1 MQIKLYST
9 AKKSNSTRRPT
20 ASGLVATV
28 DANIKDNCSVL
39 NPVLLLTY
47 DQNYFNYV
55 QIPAFG
61 GRYYF
66 VDDIILNH
74 GLTEVHCSVDVL
86 ASYKVEIGSTD
97 MLITRSSY
105 SYDGNII
112 DSNYPGKSNV
122 QTSDVNATISELNFT
137 GFSNGYYVL
146 GVQGY
151 GSASTNM
158 VIYYELSPANFLD
171 VIKNF
176 YNSSGDNSRWGNL
189 AAGVKNSLNKLDD
202 FIVSCRWFPFS
213 FLDPNETT
221 QYSKV
226 YLGNFNSGVDGAILT
241 GPRTALS
248 TTVSLPVHP
257 QASARGN
264 WLKKSPYTRYEVID
278 PLIGKF
284 GLNPEDI
291 YNDGLTIS
299 IRPDYT
305 TGVCQYSII
314 SGSKPIYYTYEKLG
328 IDISL
333 NGSQVD
339 VTGVAMNLAGAVVK
353 ATAEKWVGSLSS
365 IGNALQSSMVQNPG
379 NKGPSGG
386 YVNFLGNR
394 YVRTYFMLVTDE
406 DNANYGRPYCK
417 VAKPQN
423 VPGFLKAENPHV
435 VTLGT
440 DTETNMIN
448 SMIEA
453 GIYYE

>member
-86 ASYKVEIGSTD
+86 ASYKTEIGSTD
-97 MLITRSSY
+97 MYITRASASF
-105 SYDGNII
+105 DGNII
-112 DSNYPGKSNV
+112 DNNYPAKNNI
-122 QTSDVNATISELNFT
+122 QTDDTVLTISELNFT
-137 GFSNGYYVL
+137 GFSNGNYVL

-158 VIYYELSPANFLD
+158 VIYYELTPANFLE
-171 VIKNF
+171 VVKQF
-176 YNSSGDNSRWGNL
+176 YLSSGDNTRWGNL
-189 AAGVKNSLNKLDD
+189 AAGVKNALNKMDD
-202 FIVSCRWFPFS
+202 FIISCRWYPFS
-213 FLDPNETT
+213 FINPNETT

-226 YLGNFNSGVDGAILT
+226 YIGNCNTGVDGAIID
-241 GPRTALS
+241 GPRTSLS
-248 TTVSLPVHP
+248 VVATLPVHP

-264 WLKKSPYTRYEVID
+264 WLKKSPYSRYELMD
-278 PLIGKF
+278 PIIGNIPINPDDVYNN
-284 GLNPEDI
+284 GVTLN
-291 YNDGLTIS
+291 

-305 TGVCQYSII
+305 TGVCQYSLI
-314 SGSKPIYYTYEKLG
+314 SGSRTIYYTYEKLG

-333 NGSQVD
+333 NGAQVD
-339 VTGVAMNLAGAVVK
+339 IAGGITNVAGGVMKALAGDYIGA
-353 ATAEKWVGSLSS
+353 ASNIGS
-365 IGNALQSSMVQNPG
+365 ALTNTWQNPG
-379 NKGPSGG
+379 NKGPAGG
-386 YVNFLGNR
+386 YVNFLGDR
-394 YVRTYFMLVTDE
+394 HIRAYFTLMTDE
-406 DNANYGRPYCK
+406 DNANHGRPYCR

-423 VPGFLKAENPHV
+423 IAGYIMAENPHV